1 LQLAPPEGKSVQ
13 PGTLTITI
21 TWPHESGTGTCTA
34 SAATSGMLS
43 GAGTGNLNVAQ
54 NLLSFAPNVL
64 PPVGALL
71 TVDYVA
77 GPKQEDSFAHP
88 SRDGQGKV
96 PVTATLGSIEPGS
109 LEIEWNTLTD
119 TAVLGVY
126 TLQQIQAMGLGLWNG
141 VDPTQ
146 YARDDGAG
154 NVLRSGVVIG
164 SVNYATGAVQF
175 QPDVTVKI
183 PSPSMA
189 RNASAGLRAW
199 ARCSASTT
207 AASVTWMHRRCT
219 RTTSPATSSC
229 ATTARARPA
238 TTARRSRLAR
248 RFGWCRA

>member
-1 LQLAPPEGKSVQ
+1 
-13 PGTLTITI
+13 
-21 TWPHESGTGTCTA
+21 
-34 SAATSGMLS
+34 
-43 GAGTGNLNVAQ
+43 
-54 NLLSFAPNVL
+54 
-64 PPVGALL
+64 

-126 TLQQIQAMGLGLWNG
+126 TLQQIQAMGLGLWNL

-154 NVLRSGVVIG
+154 NVLRAGQVIG

-175 QPDVTVKI
+175 QPDVTIKI
-183 PSPSMA
+183 PSPVYTEQRLGWASGVGQMFRLNYGGISYVDAPSMYP
-189 RNASAGLRAW
+189 NA
-199 ARCSASTT
+199 
-207 AASVTWMHRRCT
+207 
-219 RTTSPATSSC
+219 
-229 ATTARARPA
+229 
-238 TTARRSRLAR
+238 
-248 RFGWCRA
+248 